1 MSSGFRKVQLHVG
14 SLCESG
20 ASLGLSFLIVEM
32 GVMTLGTGRTVC
44 PQNFYIKVLTPE
56 TSKCHCI
63 CRRTFQEAIKLKR
76 GCEVGPLSS
85 RTSVFIRNR
94 DQRADGR
101 RRKTPRR
108 RSKETA
114 VCKRGERPR
123 KEPAPLAPRPW
134 TSGPQN
140 CEETRCCRLG
150 TPTPHP
156 PRVVLRSGRPAE
168 ECDPRP
174 TAPSRRTQRVMDAP

>member
-1 MSSGFRKVQLHVG
+1 MSSGFRKVQLHTG

-20 ASLGLSFLIVEM
+20 TSLGLSFLIVEM

-94 DQRADGR
+94 DQKADGR

-108 RSKETA
+108 RSKSASEE
-114 VCKRGERPR
+114 RGLGRNQLRWLLDLGP
-123 KEPAPLAPRPW
+123 PAP
-134 TSGPQN
+134 
-140 CEETRCCRLG
+140 
-150 TPTPHP
+150 
-156 PRVVLRSGRPAE
+156 
-168 ECDPRP
+168 
-174 TAPSRRTQRVMDAP
+174 RTVRKHVAAV